1 MKKSY
6 LELLKLEQC
15 LELSRFL
22 SQMQSLDDQLVI
34 LLDQAILQSKK
45 GNQSYQWN
53 LLLLHTSATRQ
64 YKMSFQC
71 YQCYQ
76 WYVPDQKWPQFWRRV
91 LRHTDSDVIHLPN
104 DYIIAELEIPHR
116 WNDGKT
122 VFFAGID
129 ENFKPLGR
137 AQCNLSLRGTQ

>member
-45 GNQSYQWN
+45 GD
-53 LLLLHTSATRQ
+53 
-64 YKMSFQC
+64 QC
-71 YQCYQ
+71 YQ
-76 WYVPDQKWPQFWRRV
+76 
-91 LRHTDSDVIHLPN
+91 
-104 DYIIAELEIPHR
+104 
-116 WNDGKT
+116 
-122 VFFAGID
+122 
-129 ENFKPLGR
+129 
-137 AQCNLSLRGTQ
+137 